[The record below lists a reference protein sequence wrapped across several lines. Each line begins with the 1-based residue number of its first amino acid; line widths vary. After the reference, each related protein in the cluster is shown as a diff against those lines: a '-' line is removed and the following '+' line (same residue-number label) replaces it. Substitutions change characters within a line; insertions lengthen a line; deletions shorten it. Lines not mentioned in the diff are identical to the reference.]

1 MQGQAVVWIVG
12 AMVVGVLV
20 GAVLA
25 WLLLRGRFAAEADAA
40 VSRAVA
46 ADKSELATAQATSR
60 EANNLASSRLAE
72 LERDRTQIAGLLAER
87 DDERDAKARI
97 QAELSGRESELVQL
111 RANEVDRSAELVRLR
126 EERDALRIA
135 HDDATK
141 HLAIATER
149 ASRIAPLEQ
158 QLTQSR
164 AQLDTVGADAAV
176 AKEHVAALQAS
187 QSALEGHL
195 ADTSERLRLASVEL
209 AAQSERNLRLSSQ
222 LATLEQQLTSEQQS
236 TDEKLALLGSAQ
248 ETLSSQ
254 FKLVANEVLEMNSK
268 RFAEQSQENLGTILN
283 PLREKLGEFQKK
295 VEDVYID
302 EGKDRA
308 ALKHQVEELVKM
320 NTMLSED
327 AKNLTSALRGSNKSQ
342 GNWGELI
349 LQRVLEA
356 AGLREGIEYIV
367 QDAQRDD
374 DGRRQQPDIV
384 INLPDD
390 RRIVV
395 DAKVS
400 LVAFERAS
408 TAESDADRDAA
419 IREHVASIRSH
430 VRGLGEKRYDLL
442 YDTSLDFVVMFV
454 PIEPAFML
462 AVNGDEKLCHDAWDR
477 NVLLVSPSTLLFVL
491 RTVAYLWRQEAQTRN
506 AKEIAKRGADLY
518 DKLVSFVA
526 DLESVE
532 SKLNTAQ
539 QSFSSAKKRLST
551 GKGNLIRQAQLLREL
566 GVKPTKALPKDLVE
580 QSEESD
586 EAETLLSL
594 AAPEPTA
601 LLVSEIDPTT

>member
-1 MQGQAVVWIVG
+1 
-12 AMVVGVLV
+12 MVAGVLL
-20 GAVLA
+20 GTVLT
-25 WLLLRGRFAAEADAA
+25 WLLLRSRFAAETDAA
-40 VSRAVA
+40 VSRAGA
-46 ADKSELATAQATSR
+46 ADKSELATAVANLHQ
-60 EANNLASSRLAE
+60 ANNLANSRLAD
-72 LERDRTQIAGLLAER
+72 LERDRAQIAGLLAER
-87 DDERDAKARI
+87 DEERDAKARI
-97 QAELSGRESELVQL
+97 QAALAGKESELVQV
-111 RANEVDRSAELVRLR
+111 RANEVDRLAERARLR
-126 EERDALRIA
+126 EERDALRMA
-135 HDDATK
+135 HDD
-141 HLAIATER
+141 
-149 ASRIAPLEQ
+149 
-158 QLTQSR
+158 
-164 AQLDTVGADAAV
+164 
-176 AKEHVAALQAS
+176 
-187 QSALEGHL
+187 
-195 ADTSERLRLASVEL
+195 TSKQL
-209 AAQSERNLRLSSQ
+209 AA
-222 LATLEQQLTSEQQS
+222 LEQQLTSEQQA
-236 TDEKLALLGSAQ
+236 TDEKLALLGTAQ
-248 ETLSSQ
+248 ETLSTQ
-254 FKLVANEVLEMNSK
+254 FRLVANEVLEVNSK
-268 RFAEQSQENLGTILN
+268 RLTEQSQEHLGAMLN
-283 PLREKLGEFQKK
+283 PLREKLGDFQKK
-295 VEDVYID
+295 VEEVYID

-320 NTMLSED
+320 NTVLSED

-367 QDAQRDD
+367 QDAQRDG

-390 RRIVV
+390 RRIVI

-408 TAESDADRDAA
+408 SAESEADRDAA
-419 IREHVASIRSH
+419 IREHVTSIRSH

-442 YDTSLDFVVMFV
+442 YDTSLDFVVLFV

-518 DKLVSFVA
+518 DKLVGFVA
-526 DLESVE
+526 DLDSVE

-566 GVKPTKALPKDLVE
+566 GVKPAKSLPKDLVE

-601 LLVSEIDPTT
+601 LLVSEIDATT